1 MLTWIIAVG
10 LLVLVWGRVWNR
22 NLELASGILIGLGLA
37 WVAFRFLSPYLSGME
52 EIPIWLPPLPIA
64 IIATLLFVK
73 GALVWIRG
81 NEALPKPELDKHEQ
95 HGH

>member
-10 LLVLVWGRVWNR
+10 LLVLIWGRVWNR
-22 NLELASGILIGLGLA
+22 SLELAGGILIGLGVA
-37 WVAFRFLSPYLSGME
+37 WVVYKFLSPYLTGME
-52 EIPIWLPPLPIA
+52 QIPVWLPPLPIA

-81 NEALPKPELDKHEQ
+81 NEALPSPEPDEK

>member
-1 MLTWIIAVG
+1 MLTWIIGVA
-10 LLVLVWGRVWNR
+10 LLVLLWGRLWSR
-22 NLELASGILIGLGLA
+22 SLELSSGILIGLFLA
-37 WVAFRFLSPYLSGME
+37 WIIFKLLSPYLTGME

-64 IIATLLFVK
+64 IIATLLFIK

-81 NEALPKPELDKHEQ
+81 NEALPSPKPDE

>member
-1 MLTWIIAVG
+1 MLTWIIGVA
-10 LLVLVWGRVWNR
+10 LLVLLWGRLWNR
-22 NLELASGILIGLGLA
+22 SLELAGGILIGLGLA
-37 WVAFRFLSPYLSGME
+37 WFVFKLLSPYLTGME

-64 IIATLLFVK
+64 IIATLLFIK

-81 NEALPKPELDKHEQ
+81 NEALPSAKPDE